1 MTRDAVSTTRLPLVE
16 KLFRIAATIVSADS
30 GRIGDAERIKG
41 KWVLARGLK
50 CLRLKQFPRVGGDR
64 RNISN
69 GERKVCFSPGE
80 GFVTTS
86 VYDRYHL
93 RAGERVPGPAIVE
106 KLDSTI
112 LIHPNYQ
119 A

>member
-1 MTRDAVSTTRLPLVE
+1 MAAIPPHGLNLPIQSFLNQRFVCTL
-16 KLFRIAATIVSADS
+16 KLLFPETNQT
-30 GRIGDAERIKG
+30 
-41 KWVLARGLK
+41 LARELK